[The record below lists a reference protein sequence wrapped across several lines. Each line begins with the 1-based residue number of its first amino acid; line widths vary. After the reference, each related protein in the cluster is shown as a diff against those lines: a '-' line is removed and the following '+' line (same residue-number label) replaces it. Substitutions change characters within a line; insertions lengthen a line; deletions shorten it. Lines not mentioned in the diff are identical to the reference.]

1 MTSFLGTSAWFFFLV
16 NVVKLPFSVGL
27 GVIRPETLWIDLVLA
42 PVVLAS
48 AYGGRL
54 LAARMDPVL
63 FGRIVTVLTVL
74 SSLYLVVSAF

>member
-1 MTSFLGTSAWFFFLV
+1 M
-16 NVVKLPFSVGL
+16 
-27 GVIRPETLWIDLVLA
+27 LA